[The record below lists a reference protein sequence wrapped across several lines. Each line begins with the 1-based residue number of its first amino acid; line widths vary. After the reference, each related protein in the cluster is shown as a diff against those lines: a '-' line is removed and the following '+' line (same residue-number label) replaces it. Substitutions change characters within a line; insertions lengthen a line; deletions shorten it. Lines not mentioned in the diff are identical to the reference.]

1 MKERFKR
8 LGGLL
13 LTVAVLMGGVGAVW
27 ALLPPDTL
35 RLVGQ
40 RAALLSAG
48 LRRPAD
54 SVQILDGWLTR
65 DTAAA
70 RPVTSVTVP
79 AVSVGEGSTSPVT
92 TVTTTATVA
101 RKEGGG
107 VVLTQQMSAGSSF
120 VQGVAIRNKSG
131 LTVDVAKSLAHT
143 PKLSLVRGSTK
154 PQVLIMHT
162 HTTECYMSYDAGFYN
177 ADDPTRTDD
186 PTKNMVAVGER
197 VAKELRAAGIG
208 VIHDTAIHDQ
218 PYNTAYSHSKAA
230 VERYLK
236 QYPSIRV
243 VLDLH
248 RDAIYSDST
257 THVKPTAVIDGKKA
271 AQVMIIVGMKNTKAV
286 PNTHTAENLAFGA
299 RLQQALHKTYPGL
312 ARPMLLADAR
322 YNQQLTNGS
331 LLIEMGSDANT
342 LEEAC
347 YSGTLLGGTLATL
360 LKQLGA

>member
-1 MKERFKR
+1 MKQRLKR

-13 LTVAVLMGGVGAVW
+13 LTVAVLLGGIGAVTV
-27 ALLPPDTL
+27 LVPPDTL

-54 SVQILDGWLTR
+54 SVQIIDGWLTR

-70 RPVTSVTVP
+70 RPTTSVTVP
-79 AVSVGEGSTSPVT
+79 AVSVGEGSTQPVT
-92 TVTTTATVA
+92 AATTTATVA
-101 RKEGGG
+101 KKEGG
-107 VVLTQQMSAGSSF
+107 VVLTQQMSAGSNF

-131 LTVDVAKSLAHT
+131 LAVDVAKSLAHT

-154 PQVLIMHT
+154 PQVLITHT
-162 HTTECYMSYDAGFYN
+162 HTTECYMSYDTGFYN
-177 ADDPTRTDD
+177 ADDPTRTSD
-186 PTKNMVAVGER
+186 PANNMVAVGER
-197 VAKELRAAGIG
+197 VAEELRAAGIG

-230 VERYLK
+230 VEQYLK

-248 RDAIYSDST
+248 RDAIYSNNT

-299 RLQQALHKTYPGL
+299 RLQQALHKGYPGL

-360 LKQLGA
+360 LKELGA